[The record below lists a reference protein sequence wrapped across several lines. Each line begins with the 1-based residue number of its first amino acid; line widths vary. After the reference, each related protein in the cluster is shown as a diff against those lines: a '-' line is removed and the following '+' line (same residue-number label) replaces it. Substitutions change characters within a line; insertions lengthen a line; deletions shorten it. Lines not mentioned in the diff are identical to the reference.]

1 MKIRAGNEG
10 GAIISGTPVIPYR
23 VGCIEPVGILNGFLS
38 ASGKGN
44 PQDPFIEENMTGYQ
58 ELCEAMFLKKILEMI
73 ETADP
78 QKLSEYFAARKEFL
92 AKQMG
97 IDPDRVQIGDKERK
111 KLRPM
116 DVDPTKMQGF
126 RDSLVSWLGN
136 NGINV
141 SLFSQQD
148 KANQLIDDA
157 ASNLARINNPSAK
170 EIMSVAK
177 DLQQKL
183 RQKT

>member
-1 MKIRAGNEG
+1 
-10 GAIISGTPVIPYR
+10 
-23 VGCIEPVGILNGFLS
+23 
-38 ASGKGN
+38 
-44 PQDPFIEENMTGYQ
+44 
-58 ELCEAMFLKKILEMI
+58 
-73 ETADP
+73 
-78 QKLSEYFAARKEFL
+78 
-92 AKQMG
+92 
-97 IDPDRVQIGDKERK
+97 
-111 KLRPM
+111 M